1 MSLGYRENII
11 DHVLQGIQASCLSDV
26 SLAFAV
32 QVVLWHLTHMD
43 MGNVIMMSGT
53 SLTLPSRHS

>member
-1 MSLGYRENII
+1 MSLGVGNII
-11 DHVLQGIQASCLSDV
+11 DHVLQGIQASCLSDA

-32 QVVLWHLTHMD
+32 LVVLWHLTHMD